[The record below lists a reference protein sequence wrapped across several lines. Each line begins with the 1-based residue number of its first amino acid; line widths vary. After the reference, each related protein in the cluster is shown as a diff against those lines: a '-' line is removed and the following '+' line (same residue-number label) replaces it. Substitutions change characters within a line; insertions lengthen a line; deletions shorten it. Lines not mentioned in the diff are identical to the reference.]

1 MRKLSESRLRKAE
14 KLLQASIKDSTII
27 LELGANELELLL
39 SASKSVGLSPSKLV
53 SRLVKNWLNNE
64 QRSVNA

>member
-39 SASKSVGLSPSKLV
+39 SASKSVGLSPSRLV
-53 SRLVKNWLNNE
+53 SRLVKNWLSGK
-64 QRSVNA
+64 QVNVDV